1 MAQRFEEFG
10 TTFYLKDGTT
20 PNVGGR
26 LFFREPGTE
35 TLRPIF
41 NGSDGLTQIANPVT
55 LSPAGLLPDDVWIDG
70 SYRLTIK
77 GAPDSVTGL
86 AIEIADYDPIN
97 TGGTAT
103 QWELWDSTITYAIN
117 EIVRGSD
124 GLFYQSKVGSNLNN
138 NPASFGSPTQWK
150 HIFFTVATNVLSG
163 GGTLLAQVV
172 NIITDGSTYTLPAA
186 SSVGAGEDLIAE
198 VPDEFKAFTP
208 TIQRDGTDLI
218 RAASGT
224 DTSIVFGTLTLQS
237 LRFTSDG
244 TSEWSI

>member
-1 MAQRFEEFG
+1 MATRFEEFG
-10 TTFYLKDGTT
+10 TTFFLKDGVT

-35 TLRPIF
+35 TLRSIF
-41 NGSDGLTQIANPVT
+41 NGSDGLTEIANPTT
-55 LSPAGLLPDDVWIDG
+55 LDSTGKLTDDVWIDG

-97 TGGTAT
+97 SSATTGQWTA
-103 QWELWDSTITYAIN
+103 WDSTETYVIN
-117 EIVRGSD
+117 NIRLATD
-124 GLFYQSKVGSNLNN
+124 GRYYKSRVNN
-138 NPASFGSPTQWK
+138 NQNNDPANYGSPAQWT
-150 HIFFTVATNVLSG
+150 HIEFNLATNILSG

-186 SSVGAGEDLIAE
+186 SSVGAGEDLIVE

-208 TIQRDGTDLI
+208 TVQRNGTDLI